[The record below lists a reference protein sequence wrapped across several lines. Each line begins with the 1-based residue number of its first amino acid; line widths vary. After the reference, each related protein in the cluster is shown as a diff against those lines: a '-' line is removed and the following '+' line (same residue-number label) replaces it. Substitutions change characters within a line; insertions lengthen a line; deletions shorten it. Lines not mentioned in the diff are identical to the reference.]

1 MQNTLYI
8 PLHKTYKKNTFK
20 QQMPYFLKKKNLQ
33 IFYYNII

>member
-20 QQMPYFLKKKNLQ
+20 QQMPYFLKKKKTYK
-33 IFYYNII
+33 FFIII